1 MNFPSFIIPLLAL
14 LFVAATVGFL
24 IAWYRA
30 NKEKKLLEAKLTRE
44 NKKQQTLQ
52 KEFKQ
57 LNDYTNSLQSDKV
70 KLASMNDELYTDLTR
85 QKIKFANSGDE
96 LAQHKLTIRK
106 LAEDLEET
114 TIHNGLLLKNVNGL
128 RQELEITK
136 KQKEGLAAKDTTSS
150 KELSE
155 LQTFL
160 EEARQKQAQ
169 QNKEINNFRTQQLA
183 FQQKVNSLSTGNNE
197 LAEEKQKLE
206 EEINT
211 IKTQL
216 SQLANEYDTLST
228 QYKSSLEDLAKMD
241 KTVLF
246 RLEQTITDLNEQLS
260 AKDVAAQEQ
269 NNIIAGKRKLEHE
282 LELLKEENR
291 NWKVQFYEIT
301 GTIDSYKNK
310 NQSLHKVIQE
320 LQEEVRI
327 LSLQVSADQAPNNEK
342 ALNAQMKLRNALG
355 KRIKNALANEKDDLK
370 KINGL
375 NNFVEKRLNR
385 LGIFTYEQI
394 SQLDDE
400 LINTMSTALQFLPD
414 RIIEDDWVGQAS
426 DLLKVKLNDPDDF
439 LNKTP
444 KGKKQKARNP
454 NDLKIIEGIG
464 PKIEQLLKD
473 AGIESW
479 AMLAQTKVEVLR
491 NILEEAGS
499 RYKMHN
505 PASWPEQAKLAHQ
518 GKWEALI
525 QLQDKLMGG
534 RR

>member
-1 MNFPSFIIPLLAL
+1 MNFPSLIIPFLAL
-14 LFVAATVGFL
+14 LFVAATIGFL

-30 NKEKKLLEAKLTRE
+30 NKEKKLVEAKLSRAT
-44 NKKQQTLQ
+44 KKQKALQ
-52 KEFKQ
+52 KEFDQ

-70 KLASMNDELYTDLTR
+70 KLASMNDELYTGLTR
-85 QKIKFANSGDE
+85 QKLKFANTDDE

-106 LAEDLEET
+106 LAEDLEES
-114 TIHNGLLLKNVNGL
+114 TIQNELLLKNVNGL
-128 RQELEITK
+128 RQELELTK

-155 LQTFL
+155 LQIFL
-160 EEARQKQAQ
+160 EKARKKQAQ
-169 QNKEINNFRTQQLA
+169 QNSEINNFRLQQVD
-183 FQQKVNSLSTGNNE
+183 FQQKVNSLSNE
-197 LAEEKQKLE
+197 NKELIEEKQKLE
-206 EEINT
+206 EELNT
-211 IKTQL
+211 IKTQV
-216 SQLANEYDTLST
+216 SQLGNEYDTLST
-228 QYKSSLEDLAKMD
+228 QYKSSVEELAKMD
-241 KTVLF
+241 KTELF
-246 RLEQTITDLNEQLS
+246 RLERTITDLEEQLS
-260 AKDVAAQEQ
+260 AKDETAQEQ

-282 LELLKEENR
+282 LELIKEENR

-310 NQSLHKVIQE
+310 NQSLNKVIQE
-320 LQEEVRI
+320 LQEEIRI
-327 LSLQVSADQAPNNEK
+327 LGFQVSADEAPNNEK
-342 ALNAQMKLRNALG
+342 AINAQMKLRNALG

-414 RIIEDDWVGQAS
+414 RIAEDDWVGQAS

-439 LNKTP
+439 NKNS
-444 KGKKQKARNP
+444 KGKKQRARNP

-479 AMLAQTKVEVLR
+479 AALAQTKVEVLR

-518 GKWEALI
+518 GKWEALM
-525 QLQDKLMGG
+525 QLQDRLMGG